1 MLDKPRDVTIVLP
14 PFILEDIAID
24 GQEMKGSSVPIHE
37 GDSQVS
43 DTYDDDDFPQVDAE
57 LHKFAEQKLSEID
70 GDHLFNLRDGDESDY
85 TEVIVAMIVPVAIIG
100 GGEIFREVISSDL
113 QMPGVDI
120 SELLSAIPEG
130 VISEEEMEVITFQ
143 PANHIEE
150 VSEEGDTVDIT
161 RVAPVI
167 PSVKT
172 VCSHLCRLIYV
183 LFVHFVSNNVCIASV
198 KALKFLQYLNFSIF
212 YTICEFLTCFS
223 SISSDQNIVLYIC
236 SSCTTL
242 YPLLDTLHIRTYSCF
257 INIFVLFHQN
267 FCLII

>member
-1 MLDKPRDVTIVLP
+1 MSSLFVPVILDKPRDVTIVLP

-85 TEVIVAMIVPVAIIG
+85 TEVIVPMIVPVAMIG
-100 GGEIFREVISSDL
+100 GGEIFREVISSDW

-143 PANHIEE
+143 PVSHIEE
-150 VSEEGDTVDIT
+150 VSEEGDTVECGYYESGACD
-161 RVAPVI
+161 
-167 PSVKT
+167 S
-172 VCSHLCRLIYV
+172 
-183 LFVHFVSNNVCIASV
+183 
-198 KALKFLQYLNFSIF
+198 
-212 YTICEFLTCFS
+212 
-223 SISSDQNIVLYIC
+223 
-236 SSCTTL
+236 
-242 YPLLDTLHIRTYSCF
+242 
-257 INIFVLFHQN
+257 
-267 FCLII
+267 FC

>member
-70 GDHLFNLRDGDESDY
+70 GDHLFNLRDGDKSDF
-85 TEVIVAMIVPVAIIG
+85 TEVIVPMIVPVAMIG
-100 GGEIFREVISSDL
+100 GGEIFREVISSDW

-212 YTICEFLTCFS
+212 YTICEFLTCFQVYLL
-223 SISSDQNIVLYIC
+223 IKILCYTFVHHVPLYI
-236 SSCTTL
+236 
-242 YPLLDTLHIRTYSCF
+242 HF
-257 INIFVLFHQN
+257 
-267 FCLII
+267 